1 MVYLDMQKILIDFD
15 GVLSDGKHYIDRHG
29 EKAFYSVHSRDNAAI
44 AELIYEGFEVIIVT
58 SNDSKIIKEYAKKR
72 KCSYLY
78 QRDKDIAS
86 YAAVGDS
93 VIDIP
98 MLKRAER
105 AFCPVDADP
114 KVKALQNIRILPVT
128 GGSGVI
134 AEMIHHILT

>member
-1 MVYLDMQKILIDFD
+1 MQKILIDFD
-15 GVLSDGKHYIDRHG
+15 GVLSDGKQYIDRHG
-29 EKAFYSVHSRDNAAI
+29 EKMFLSVHSRDNAAI
-44 AELIYEGFEVIIVT
+44 AELIYEGYEVVIIT

-78 QRDKDIAS
+78 TRDKDVAS
-86 YAAVGDS
+86 FAAIGDS

-114 KVKALQNIRILPVT
+114 AVKKIEGIRVLPIT
-128 GGSGVI
+128 GGNGVI
-134 AEMIHHILT
+134 AEMIHNIL

>member
-1 MVYLDMQKILIDFD
+1 MQKILLDFD
-15 GVLSDGKHYIDRHG
+15 GVLSDNKQYIDRHG
-29 EKAFYSVHSRDNAAI
+29 EKMFLSVHSRDNAAI
-44 AELIYEGFEVIIVT
+44 AELIFEGYEVIIVT

-98 MLKRAER
+98 MLKRAEKS
-105 AFCPVDADP
+105 FCPVDADQ
-114 KVKALQNIRILPVT
+114 KVKSLPNIRILPVT
-128 GGSGVI
+128 GGNGVI
-134 AEMIHHILT
+134 AEMIHHIL